1 MQWSRTHE
9 AKHGDR
15 WHLWA
20 ELLDEHGQPLRG
32 APGSNAFI
40 VAAFDHDRNAALR
53 KIEADKP
60 RVARLVTT

>member
-15 WHLWA
+15 WHVWA
-20 ELLDEHGQPLRG
+20 ELLDDNGQPVRC
-32 APGSNAFI
+32 APFAFI
-40 VAAFDHDRNAALR
+40 VAAFDHDKSAAIR

-60 RVARLVTT
+60 RICRLAAS